1 MFKNVSGISM
11 QIIRTP
17 TETSMLQYKE
27 QVLEAL
33 SDENYRYDRY
43 RVPFCLAVICSEKS
57 SHFDHIR
64 GFLRTTDILVP
75 LSDTCVC
82 VVLASTEIADAIKMG
97 ENFIHEHD
105 TMDGHNRIYIGVAGI
120 KEKESNSDIVSRAF
134 YSLQKAKES
143 SISTLEDDNILNN

>member
-1 MFKNVSGISM
+1 M

-17 TETSMLQYKE
+17 TETSLLQCKA

-43 RVPFCLAVICSEKS
+43 RVPFCLAVVSSENS
-57 SHFDHIR
+57 SHFDHVR
-64 GFLRTTDILVP
+64 DFLRTTDILVP

-97 ENFIHEHD
+97 ENFIREHD

-120 KEKESNSDIVSRAF
+120 KDNSSNSDIVSRAF
-134 YSLQKAKES
+134 YALQKAKEN